1 MATHRS
7 ASRIAGYIYNGD
19 LLCLD
24 CIYSDSVSLF
34 WRAGG
39 RVESL
44 SAETNLNATAKYLGI
59 DREDE
64 TSFDSNDFPKVIFAA
79 SVTDDECTRCGDR
92 L

>member
-1 MATHRS
+1 MPVRVV
-7 ASRIAGYIYNGD
+7 GYTYQAE
-19 LLCLD
+19 LLCPD
-24 CIYSDSVSLF
+24 CMYPDSVTLF

-44 SAETNLNATAKYLGI
+44 STEVNLEFVAKARGI

-64 TSFDSNDFPKVIFAA
+64 TSFDSDDFPKVVFDAQV
-79 SVTDDECTRCGDR
+79 SDERCTRCGGR